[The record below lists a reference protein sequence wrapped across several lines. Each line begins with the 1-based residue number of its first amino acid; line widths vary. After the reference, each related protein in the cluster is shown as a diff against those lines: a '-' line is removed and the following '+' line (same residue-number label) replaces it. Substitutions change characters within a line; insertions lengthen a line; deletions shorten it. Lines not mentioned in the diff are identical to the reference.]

1 MPLRNMLGIILFGH
15 AAFVAIQL
23 ASNFDDLR
31 QSAAAFAAPDD
42 PFWFLSGLVVFN
54 ALIIIAA
61 ASLGTYLLRAREL
74 KVVYVLPLAIVAV
87 LYGGYSL
94 AIAAGVFGLY
104 RLERHRPNE
113 I

>member
-54 ALIIIAA
+54 ALIVIAA
-61 ASLGTYLLRAREL
+61 ANLGTYLMRAREL
-74 KVVYVLPLAIVAV
+74 KVVYVLPLAI
-87 LYGGYSL
+87 
-94 AIAAGVFGLY
+94 AAGVFGLY
-104 RLERHRPNE
+104 LLERYRPNE

>member
-1 MPLRNMLGIILFGH
+1 MLGIILFGH

-94 AIAAGVFGLY
+94 AIAAGVFDREST
-104 RLERHRPNE
+104 RLKSSHVA